1 MAVLNYKQYDR
12 MPLVHFGFWEETLE
26 KWAQERHITKEEAK
40 LWDDGNPVDAAISQ
54 KLGFDFNW
62 YACMILDT
70 FIRPEFERTIIDQM
84 PDGSRKVL
92 DKFGVVVIEKD
103 GATGIPAEFDHKLK
117 KRADWEKLYLPRL
130 QYTPDRINKTE
141 VRVND
146 KMVPFD
152 QGGLEFLR
160 RNKRDYPYGIHC
172 GSLFGRIR
180 DMVGVV
186 GATYIYAEDEPLFDE
201 MIDTVG
207 NLCYACVKNTLEAG
221 AKFDFAHF
229 WEDICFKNGPLINPG
244 VFDKKVGPYYRRI
257 TQLVNSYGINVVSLD
272 CDGKIDALVPTWFN
286 NGVNTM
292 FPIEVGTWNASIQ
305 PWRKQFGK
313 ELRGVGGTNK
323 VVFSRDRA
331 AVDAEVERLRPLV
344 ELGGFIPCPDH
355 RIAPDGK
362 WENVQYY
369 CERMHQIFG

>member
-1 MAVLNYKQYDR
+1 MAVLNYQPYDR
-12 MPLVHFGFWEETLE
+12 MPVVHFGFWDETLA
-26 KWAQERHITKEEAK
+26 KWAEEGHLTKEEAAE
-40 LWDDGNPVDAAISQ
+40 WQDGNPMDAVVSA

-62 YACMILDT
+62 YSCMHPET
-70 FIRPEFERTIIDQM
+70 FIQPEFERTVVEEM

-92 DKFGVVVIEKD
+92 DNFGVIVIEKE

-117 KRADWEKLYLPRL
+117 TRADWEEHYLPRL
-130 QYTPDRINKTE
+130 QYTADRINKVE

-152 QGGLEFLR
+152 EGGLDFLR
-160 RNKRDYPYGIHC
+160 ENKRDYPYGLHC

-186 GATYIYAEDEPLFDE
+186 GATYIYAEDEGLFDE

-207 NLCYACVKNTLEAG
+207 NLCYTCVKAVLETG

-244 VFDKKVGPYYRRI
+244 VFDAKVGPHYRRI
-257 TQLVNSYGINVVSLD
+257 TELVNSHGINVVSLD
-272 CDGKIDALVPTWFN
+272 CDGCIDALVPTWFN

-292 FPIEVGTWNASIQ
+292 FPIEVGTWNASIE
-305 PWRKQFGK
+305 PWRKEFGS
-313 ELRGVGGTNK
+313 ELRGVGGMNK

-331 AVDAEVERLRPLV
+331 AVDAEIERLRRLV
-344 ELGGFIPCPDH
+344 DLGGYIPCPDH

-362 WENVQYY
+362 WENVCYY
-369 CERMHQIFG
+369 CERMHAVFG